1 MPILD
6 FIDNKDD
13 EELLHVMDYLERLK
27 DYDDVR
33 EFNKEVFQLEKLA
46 EIEMK
51 KLGENDESSNDNIM
65 QDQLQSEK

>member
-6 FIDNKDD
+6 FIDNKED
-13 EELLHVMDYLERLK
+13 EELLHVMDYLEHLK

-51 KLGENDESSNDNIM
+51 KFEEND
-65 QDQLQSEK
+65 